1 MPLVYM
7 SPKARS
13 FVFTLNN
20 YTDDEFMLIKE
31 LKYKYIVIGDE
42 IGENGTPHLQGY
54 VNFSSP
60 ISFNTIKKAMPRAHI
75 ETAKGNARQNYEY
88 CSKQQLKYEDGV
100 RPEMGKRK
108 DLDTIK
114 EYIQTTPNP
123 NMRDIILNHATSY
136 QGIRTAEVLL
146 KYLEPTRD
154 PEHPPEILWYY
165 GETGTGKTR
174 TAYEENPKAYFKET
188 GNKWW
193 CGYDQHECVI
203 IDDMRFETFP
213 WATLLRITDIYPNQV
228 ETKNGNRQLTAK
240 RIIITAPVHPLEM
253 FEGRVHEK
261 LDQFIR
267 RITKIKM
274 FT

>member
-1 MPLVYM
+1 MRIVYM
-7 SPKARS
+7 APKARS

-75 ETAKGNARQNYEY
+75 ETAKGNARQNYE
-88 CSKQQLKYEDGV
+88 
-100 RPEMGKRK
+100 
-108 DLDTIK
+108 
-114 EYIQTTPNP
+114 
-123 NMRDIILNHATSY
+123 
-136 QGIRTAEVLL
+136 
-146 KYLEPTRD
+146 
-154 PEHPPEILWYY
+154 
-165 GETGTGKTR
+165 
-174 TAYEENPKAYFKET
+174 
-188 GNKWW
+188 
-193 CGYDQHECVI
+193 
-203 IDDMRFETFP
+203 RFETFP

-274 FT
+274 FS